1 LAKHTL
7 AVSLRRPEMNRDEKN
22 ETIYFFFAKTG
33 SGQTYEKPK
42 KAQETRVNLISSRND
57 ADTEGAEE
65 AGSKTEAE
73 AEAAARDDL
82 ARNSCRQDNSCSSDG
97 LTRCARRWCDGSSS
111 SSSRR
116 QYLLRP
122 TLA

>member
-1 LAKHTL
+1 MRKT
-7 AVSLRRPEMNRDEKN
+7 RPF
-22 ETIYFFFAKTG
+22 IFSFFAKTG

-73 AEAAARDDL
+73 AASARDDL

-111 SSSRR
+111 SSSSSSSRR

-122 TLA
+122 TLV